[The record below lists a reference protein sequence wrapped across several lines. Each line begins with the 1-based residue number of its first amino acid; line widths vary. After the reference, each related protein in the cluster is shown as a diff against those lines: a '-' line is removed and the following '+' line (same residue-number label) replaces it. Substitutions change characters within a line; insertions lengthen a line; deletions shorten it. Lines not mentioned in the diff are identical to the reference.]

1 MSRQTEG
8 ASVFVSNGGIVLR
21 RVLGIPAAVLAACVI
36 ACPAAI
42 AQTTPAGNAANGKR
56 LFETIG
62 CFECHGYAG
71 QGGGAGPKLID
82 PPAYPAFIVQLRTP
96 RNVMPPFTTRV
107 LTDQQAA
114 DIYAYISTFAKS
126 PDPRTIPLLQN

>member
-1 MSRQTEG
+1 MIT
-8 ASVFVSNGGIVLR
+8 
-21 RVLGIPAAVLAACVI
+21 RVLSCTALAALTLAI
-36 ACPAAI
+36 ACSGAY
-42 AQTTPAGNAANGKR
+42 AQDTPRGNPANGKK

-82 PPAYPAFIVQLRTP
+82 PPAYPAYIVQLRTP
-96 RNVMPPFTTRV
+96 RNIMPPFTAKV

-114 DIYAYISTFAKS
+114 DIYAYISTFPKP
-126 PDPRTIPLLQN
+126 PDPKTIPLLQN

>member
-1 MSRQTEG
+1 MG
-8 ASVFVSNGGIVLR
+8 VFKQVLSILACIAAGILTAN
-21 RVLGIPAAVLAACVI
+21 AAF
-36 ACPAAI
+36 
-42 AQTTPAGNAANGKR
+42 AQGEPRGNAANGKK

-62 CFECHGYAG
+62 CFECHGWAG

-82 PPAYPAFIVQLRTP
+82 PPAYPAYLVQLRTP
-96 RNVMPPFTTRV
+96 RNIMPPFTTRV

-114 DIYAYISTFAKS
+114 DIYAYVATFAKA